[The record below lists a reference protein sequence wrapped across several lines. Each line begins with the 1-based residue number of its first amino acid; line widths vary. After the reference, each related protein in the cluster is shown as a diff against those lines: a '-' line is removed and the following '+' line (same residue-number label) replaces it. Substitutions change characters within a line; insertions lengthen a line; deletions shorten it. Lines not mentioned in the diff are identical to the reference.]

1 MLQRGLLLP
10 VVVPVVPEVPQ
21 PVLVLLST
29 CYKTHVMLLEL
40 KILHAVPVLVRA
52 KVLLVVV
59 VVVLVVV
66 DVDILGGGRHR
77 RYQPSCRRNDRRS
90 SAPLVLVWMAT
101 EAMGRKTKEVVMV
114 LVVGSDGSIRFL
126 S

>member
-10 VVVPVVPEVPQ
+10 L
-21 PVLVLLST
+21 PVLLLLST

-52 KVLLVVV
+52 KVLL
-59 VVVLVVV
+59 VV

>member
-52 KVLLVVV
+52 KVLLVV
-59 VVVLVVV
+59 

-101 EAMGRKTKEVVMV
+101 EVMGRKTKEVVMV

>member
-10 VVVPVVPEVPQ
+10 AVVPVVPEAPR

-52 KVLLVVV
+52 KVLLV
-59 VVVLVVV
+59 VVV

>member
-10 VVVPVVPEVPQ
+10 AVVPVVPEAPR

-52 KVLLVVV
+52 KALLV
-59 VVVLVVV
+59 VVV

-90 SAPLVLVWMAT
+90 SAPLGLVWMAT

>member
-1 MLQRGLLLP
+1 MLQRGLLLAP
-10 VVVPVVPEVPQ
+10 R

-59 VVVLVVV
+59 V

-77 RYQPSCRRNDRRS
+77 RYQPCCRRNDRRS

-101 EAMGRKTKEVVMV
+101 EAMGRRTKEVVMV